1 MPGPAKRSE
10 EPHTMT
16 PQNPTRHVF
25 RFFGSRV
32 TDSLWRLDDAEA
44 HHALKVLRLPPGEAV
59 EVMDGM
65 GAVARGTLKPTGK
78 ESADVDVIESR
89 TEPAEPAGLELAM
102 GALKPGDLDEI
113 LPALVELG
121 MTRISIFINE
131 QSGKSRVAEKSLDRW
146 QRIIDASVKQSKR
159 CWRPA
164 IATYGSMEEW
174 LLDHRALNRPAG
186 EVRWIFAEPG
196 LDGDGGT
203 GKTTPAVTA
212 LTMAVGHAQ
221 RPFTAPPPS
230 TIGLVGSEKGF
241 SPSEVRAALDAGFFP
256 VSLGPHV
263 LRART
268 AAIAA
273 ATMLAMAGHAPR

>member
-10 EPHTMT
+10 EPHPMT

-102 GALKPGDLDEI
+102 GALKPGDLDDI

-146 QRIIDASVKQSKR
+146 QRIVDASVKQSKR
-159 CWRPA
+159 AWRPEVTA
-164 IATYGSMEEW
+164 FSSLEEW
-174 LLDHRALNRPAG
+174 LRALPPQPSAD
-186 EVRWIFAEPG
+186 EIRWIFAEPS
-196 LDGDGGT
+196 LLAAAT
-203 GKTTPAVTA
+203 
-212 LTMAVGHAQ
+212 
-221 RPFTAPPPS
+221 TAPLGTPPGR
-230 TIGLVGSEKGF
+230 IFMVRGLVGSEKGF